1 MNNLFSFFEAQIE
14 SLKVLEDMLPKVM
27 FDDSTVYLDS
37 MHVKNMEFECDN
49 EPCQLNDVNMSMLNS
64 QDIKKY
70 QRDVLY
76 TEMVNEFYDHLEFDD
91 LVVEHEFN
99 IGSINEKSTERIGLV
114 MQQLAKTNG
123 VSVSGNVYISEG
135 LIVNGVL
142 DNVSPIHILL
152 EYLINFKEFL

>member
-1 MNNLFSFFEAQIE
+1 MNNLYSFFEGQTE
-14 SLKVLEDMLPKVM
+14 TLKVLEDMLPKVM

-37 MHVKNMEFECDN
+37 MHVKNLELECDN
-49 EPCQLNDVNMSMLNS
+49 EPCQFNDVNMSILNN
-64 QDIKKY
+64 QNIVKY

-99 IGSINEKSTERIGLV
+99 IGSINGKSTERIGLV

-123 VSVSGNVYISEG
+123 VSVNGDVYMSEG
-135 LIVNGVL
+135 LTVNGVL
-142 DNVSPIHILL
+142 DNVSPYFNIKC
-152 EYLINFKEFL
+152 LIF